1 MRHSRTVPGCFSQR
15 DPRGGRHD
23 GTAPARWTANSINQ
37 GKLVELRTE
46 DLPGGVK
53 AVFLTGRM
61 DIAGTQEVDQRF
73 SALTATNKALVAVDL
88 SGVSF
93 LASIGIRTI
102 VSSARARAN
111 RGGSMALVK
120 PQPLVEQTLLAAGID
135 TVVPI
140 WPDLDDAVR
149 GLQAATS

>member
-1 MRHSRTVPGCFSQR
+1 
-15 DPRGGRHD
+15 
-23 GTAPARWTANSINQ
+23 
-37 GKLVELRTE
+37 VELRTE

-73 SALTATNKALVAVDL
+73 TALTATSKALVAVDL

-102 VSSARARAN
+102 VSSARALAN